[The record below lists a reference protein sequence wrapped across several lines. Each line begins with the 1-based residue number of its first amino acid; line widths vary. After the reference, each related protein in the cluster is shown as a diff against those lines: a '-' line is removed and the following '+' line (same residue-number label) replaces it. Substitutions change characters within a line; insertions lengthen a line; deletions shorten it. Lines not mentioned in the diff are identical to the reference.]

1 MSEQKERLKKLHAL
15 AMRGVGGEKEQAQK
29 ILEKLMQKYGIS
41 LNDLDE
47 EQIREFDIVYHG
59 EIARKL
65 LLQTAYKVTGS
76 AENVTTLVY
85 RQSGRQCR
93 TKMRVRCTEAQ
104 KIEIEFL
111 LDFYCKLWEKES
123 AALFRAFIQKHEIF
137 ADRADG
143 KCDRISDEEYLKMQ
157 QLMRG
162 LSDETPLL
170 QIEGAQT

>member
-65 LLQTAYKVTGS
+65 LLQV
-76 AENVTTLVY
+76 
-85 RQSGRQCR
+85 
-93 TKMRVRCTEAQ
+93 
-104 KIEIEFL
+104 
-111 LDFYCKLWEKES
+111 
-123 AALFRAFIQKHEIF
+123 
-137 ADRADG
+137 
-143 KCDRISDEEYLKMQ
+143 
-157 QLMRG
+157 
-162 LSDETPLL
+162 
-170 QIEGAQT
+170 